1 MNGINQSKITVTLRN
16 PLDYTDQINY
26 YIIPDEH
33 QLARDWV
40 KALKKLLKSGNLL
53 EKNYCFM
60 GFPDSART
68 LEYLCNELNDSVTVI
83 NNFDF
88 TQHGL
93 ENYIIEEWFH
103 PNAVRFPDTYPIEGT
118 QLKPGTVE
126 DSRRTGIGLYAK
138 HGILNQLHNHFERL
152 QGTVSSLSPYYKV
165 ADYETKWAIRQL
177 NIICHEMESLI
188 LSQRKKASTPE
199 WIRPSQ
205 ITTFL
210 HADRYPLTAEHKELF
225 LKNGYDRRFGHVY
238 MHWAQIGKTLI
249 EVFRD
254 EGAPE
259 LTDTVCEAITHLE
272 YYSGEFDIEWAK
284 SVTLADNYP
293 WVTKFAQEFNEWLV
307 KNNLDPNDP
316 ELSLGY
322 LPVGHVDLMASFGTE
337 DLFAVWDIL
346 SQHLDIYKI
355 TVDDVEGVFEYCW
368 NDPDYKQQQIDMMK
382 PGYDY
387 SSRNTQ

>member
-1 MNGINQSKITVTLRN
+1 MNGTNQSKITVTLRN
-16 PLDYTDQINY
+16 PLDYSDLIDY
-26 YIIPDEH
+26 YIIPNETK
-33 QLARDWV
+33 LAQDWV
-40 KALKKLLKSGNLL
+40 QALKKLLKSGNLL

-60 GFPDSART
+60 GFPDSARS
-68 LEYLCNELNDSVTVI
+68 LEYLCEELNRSVETI

-103 PNAVRFPDTYPIEGT
+103 PNTVRFPDTYPIEGRT
-118 QLKPGTVE
+118 IN
-126 DSRRTGIGLYAK
+126 DSISNHRVDIGLYPK
-138 HGILNQLHNHFERL
+138 HTVLNQLHNHFERL
-152 QGTVSSLSPYYKV
+152 QGTVENLSPYYCV

-177 NIICHEMESLI
+177 NIICHELESLI

-210 HADRYPLTAEHKELF
+210 HAERYELTDKHRQGF
-225 LKNGYDRRFGHVY
+225 VTNGYDRRFGHVY

-259 LTDTVCEAITHLE
+259 LTDTVCEAITHLK

-284 SVTLADNYP
+284 SVTQADNYP
-293 WVTKFAQEFNEWLV
+293 WVTKFLDEFDTWLV
-307 KNNLDPNDP
+307 KNGLDPKDP
-316 ELSLGY
+316 ALSLGH
-322 LPVGHVDLMASFGTE
+322 LPLGHVDLVASFGTE
-337 DLFAVWDIL
+337 DMFEIWEIL
-346 SQHLDIYKI
+346 STHLDIYKI
-355 TVDDVEGVFEYCW
+355 TVDDIEGQFNYCW
-368 NDPDYKQQQIDMMK
+368 NDSDYKQRQIDMMR
-382 PGYDY
+382 PGYDH
-387 SSRNTQ
+387 SSKE